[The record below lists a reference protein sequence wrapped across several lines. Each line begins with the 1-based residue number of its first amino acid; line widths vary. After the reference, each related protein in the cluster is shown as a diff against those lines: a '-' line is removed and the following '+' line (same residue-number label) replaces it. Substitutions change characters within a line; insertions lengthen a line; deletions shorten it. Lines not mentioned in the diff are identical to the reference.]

1 MGLILD
7 RGYFSAGNIRYFEQ
21 MGYDFFMMVKNNSGL
36 VVKKI
41 KDAMLPPFIKA
52 KYYLP
57 EHEVYAMTKTG
68 SLGDE
73 MTVRYF
79 HIYYDNVRASMER
92 NEYLKQMQKKEEHLL
107 KKVEEKYGEKK
118 I

>member
-1 MGLILD
+1 
-7 RGYFSAGNIRYFEQ
+7 
-21 MGYDFFMMVKNNSGL
+21 MMVKNNSGL